1 MLVKDFVAL
10 VLLAFAIAIPVGWL
24 VIHHWLQ
31 NFAYQ
36 IELSW
41 WRFALAGTLSL
52 VIATLAVGSQA
63 LRAARSNPVKSL
75 RNE

>member
-10 VLLAFAIAIPVGWL
+10 VLLAFAIAIPGGWL
-24 VIHHWLQ
+24 VMHHWLQ

-41 WRFALAGTLSL
+41 WRFVLAGALSL
-52 VIATLAVGSQA
+52 AIAILAVGSQA
-63 LRAARSNPVKSL
+63 LRAALSNPVKSL